1 MRGEKRKVWSWRDDN
16 DLRKQGIRE
25 KRRIRRERRERD
37 SGGAREYI
45 TVCSTVSLGG
55 GGGVDALHNPITS
68 RLYRCFLPQSSFL

>member
-25 KRRIRRERRERD
+25 KRRIRQERD

-45 TVCSTVSLGG
+45 NSMQHCKFGG
-55 GGGVDALHNPITS
+55 RRRGEMHYITHNI
-68 RLYRCFLPQSSFL
+68 